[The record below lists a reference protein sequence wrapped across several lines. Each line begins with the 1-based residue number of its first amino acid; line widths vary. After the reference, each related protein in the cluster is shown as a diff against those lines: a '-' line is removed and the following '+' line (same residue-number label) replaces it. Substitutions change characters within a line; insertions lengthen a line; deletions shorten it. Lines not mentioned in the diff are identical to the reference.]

1 MKKLP
6 IGLQDFGELRRGDF
20 LYVDKTELLYQ
31 LATGSKYYFL
41 SRPRRFGK
49 SLLISTLSELF
60 QGNQTL
66 FEGLWIHDRWDWS
79 KTYPVLDFRFNK
91 SGYKISGL
99 EAFLYEE
106 LADRAQ
112 AHGITLKK
120 SSYPAQ
126 LEELIVALA
135 RKHNQVVVLIDE
147 YDKPILDYLHD
158 VEQAKA
164 HREVLKNFY
173 SVLKPLDPHLR
184 FVLLTG
190 VSKFSGSPPGRVSI
204 FSELNNLLDLTI
216 YSDYATLL
224 GYTQEE
230 LEHYFAERLD
240 QLAPDFS
247 GREALL
253 SQIKQ
258 WYNGYSWD
266 AEHFVYNPF
275 SILNF
280 FDRASFE
287 NFWFETGTPTF
298 LVKLLKRE
306 QKYDFEEVL
315 ASAAAL
321 GSFELDR
328 LHPVTLLF
336 QTGYL
341 TIRSRDEDMAYT
353 LVYPNKEVRHSL
365 LQHLL
370 GEYTEESPS
379 DTYIRA
385 KQMKDALRQEDL
397 EGFVESLNGLFAS
410 IPYQIFIA
418 DKEAYYHSV
427 TFLALSLMDTFV
439 QVEVSQA
446 KGRPDAV
453 VHLEQVI
460 YVLEFKLDEPA
471 EVALAQIQEK
481 GYATPYL
488 NQGKTVKA
496 VGLSFNSQQKAL
508 DQWLE
513 EEVS

>member
-6 IGLQDFGELRRGDF
+6 IGLQDFARLRKEDF

-31 LATGSKYYFL
+31 LATGGVYYFL

-49 SLLISTLSELF
+49 SLLVSTLSELF
-60 QGNQTL
+60 QGQREL
-66 FEGLWIHDRWDWS
+66 FEGLWIEDHWDWS
-79 KTYPVLDFRFNK
+79 KTYPVITLRLNQ
-91 SGYKISGL
+91 GTYKVTGL
-99 EAFLYEE
+99 EAFLTEE
-106 LADRAQ
+106 LRLQ
-112 AHGITLKK
+112 AEAYGLELQGTAYPSQLRHLVTTLSKQ
-120 SSYPAQ
+120 YG
-126 LEELIVALA
+126 
-135 RKHNQVVVLIDE
+135 QVVVLIDE

-158 VEQAKA
+158 IPQAEH

-190 VSKFSGSPPGRVSI
+190 VSKFSRVSI
-204 FSELNNLLDLTI
+204 FSELNNLKDLTVH
-216 YSDYATLL
+216 SQYATLL
-224 GYTQEE
+224 GCTQEE

-240 QLAPDFS
+240 QLAPQFG

-253 SQIKQ
+253 TQIKQ

-266 AEHFVYNPF
+266 AKHFVYNPF

-306 QKYDFEEVL
+306 QKYDFEQVL

-385 KQMKDALRQEDL
+385 KQMKDALKREDL

-427 TFLALSLMDTFV
+427 TFLALSLMGSFI

-446 KGRPDAV
+446 NGRPDAV

-496 VGLSFNSQQKAL
+496 VGLSFSSEQKAL
-508 DQWLE
+508 SQWLE
-513 EEVS
+513 EEISA

>member
-1 MKKLP
+1 M
-6 IGLQDFGELRRGDF
+6 
-20 LYVDKTELLYQ
+20 
-31 LATGSKYYFL
+31 
-41 SRPRRFGK
+41 
-49 SLLISTLSELF
+49 
-60 QGNQTL
+60 
-66 FEGLWIHDRWDWS
+66 
-79 KTYPVLDFRFNK
+79 
-91 SGYKISGL
+91 

-126 LEELIVALA
+126 LEELVVALA

-158 VEQAKA
+158 IPQAEH

-190 VSKFSGSPPGRVSI
+190 VSKFSRVSI
-204 FSELNNLLDLTI
+204 FSELNNLKDLTVH
-216 YSDYATLL
+216 SQYATLL

-230 LEHYFAERLD
+230 LEYYFAERLD
-240 QLAPDFS
+240 QLAPDFG
-247 GREALL
+247 GRQALL
-253 SQIKQ
+253 TQIKQ

-266 AEHFVYNPF
+266 AKHFVYNPF

-306 QKYDFEEVL
+306 QKYDFEQVL

-385 KQMKDALRQEDL
+385 KQMKDALKREDL

-427 TFLALSLMDTFV
+427 TFLALSLMGSFI

-446 KGRPDAV
+446 NGRPDAV

-471 EVALAQIQEK
+471 EVALAQIQER

-488 NQGKTVKA
+488 NQGKTVRA
-496 VGLSFNSQQKAL
+496 VGLSFSSEQKAL

-513 EEVS
+513 EEISA

>member
-6 IGLQDFGELRRGDF
+6 IGLQDFARLRQEDY

-31 LATGSKYYFL
+31 LATSGVYYFL

-60 QGNQTL
+60 RGRQEL
-66 FEGLWIHDRWDWS
+66 FEGLWIEDHWDWD
-79 KTYPVLDFRFNK
+79 KTHPVLDFRFNK

-99 EAFLYEE
+99 ETFLYEE
-106 LADRAQ
+106 LADRAKIY
-112 AHGITLKK
+112 GIPLEK

-126 LEELIVALA
+126 LEELVVGLS
-135 RKHNQVVVLIDE
+135 KQHGQVVVLIDE

-158 VEQAKA
+158 IPQAE
-164 HREVLKNFY
+164 HNREVLKNFY

-190 VSKFSGSPPGRVSI
+190 VSKFSRVSI
-204 FSELNNLLDLTI
+204 FSELNNLKDLTLHPG
-216 YSDYATLL
+216 YATLL

-230 LEHYFAERLD
+230 LEHYFADRLD
-240 QLAPDFS
+240 QFAPDFG

-253 SQIKQ
+253 AQIKQ

-266 AEHFVYNPF
+266 AKHYVYNPF
-275 SILNF
+275 SVLNF
-280 FDRASFE
+280 FDQASFE

-298 LVKLLKRE
+298 LIKLLNRQRE
-306 QKYDFEEVL
+306 YNLENLQVGALVLSAFEIERI
-315 ASAAAL
+315 
-321 GSFELDR
+321 D
-328 LHPVTLLF
+328 PYTLLF

-341 TIRSRDEDMAYT
+341 TICARQGQTYT
-353 LVYPNKEVRHSL
+353 LSYPNQEVKNAL
-365 LQHLL
+365 LQYLL
-370 GEYTEESPS
+370 AEYSGEYPS
-379 DTYIRA
+379 KTA
-385 KQMKDALRQEDL
+385 THALRMKQALEQNDL
-397 EGFVESLNGLFAS
+397 AAFVTALNTLFAS

-427 TFLALSLMDTFV
+427 IFLALSLVGSFV

-453 VHLEQVI
+453 VHTEQVI

-481 GYATPYL
+481 GYAQPYL
-488 NQGKTVKA
+488 NQGKTVRT
-496 VGLSFNSQQKAL
+496 VGLSFDSRQKAL
-508 DQWLE
+508 DEWRE